1 MQCSTILKEALE
13 DGVPVQMFVGCL
25 DVTFQQKHSDH
36 WITHQD
42 VRAATKTC
50 KQVDAGLQVLAAG
63 LKRKQALRKKCHA
76 LWQRIRP
83 KLVAYS
89 VLWKIID
96 THRRTE
102 MNWEALRRLV
112 ATPKASEQKSEV
124 EAHWDKVLRLVTT
137 PKASEC
143 TTEVETDEEPLGA
156 FFTMAV
162 FTPLAPAVCA

>member
-76 LWQRIRP
+76 LW
-83 KLVAYS
+83 
-89 VLWKIID
+89 
-96 THRRTE
+96 
-102 MNWEALRRLV
+102 
-112 ATPKASEQKSEV
+112 
-124 EAHWDKVLRLVTT
+124 
-137 PKASEC
+137 
-143 TTEVETDEEPLGA
+143 PLGIQISPRW
-156 FFTMAV
+156 MAHNLTCHWV
-162 FTPLAPAVCA
+162 IV